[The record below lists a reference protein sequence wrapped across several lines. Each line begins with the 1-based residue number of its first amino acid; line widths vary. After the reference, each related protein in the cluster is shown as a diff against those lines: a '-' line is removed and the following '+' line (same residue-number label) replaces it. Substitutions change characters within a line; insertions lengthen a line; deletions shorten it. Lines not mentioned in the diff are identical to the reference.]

1 MYALRFR
8 SAVRPWVTCGMY
20 PQFVVITFPQMMS
33 VRSVDLRT
41 CQGNEGGFQISD
53 DLPTNNSFRSS
64 RGFPGKERQRIER
77 DSVHPSNVSRLQEC
91 RGKYAGMISTV
102 FGWST
107 RNMRTVGQ
115 SPWDDIKILGQ
126 SMGHLISNSKSG
138 GTAPP
143 LSFPSAALPCWC
155 HEC

>member
-53 DLPTNNSFRSS
+53 DLLTILFVAREVSLEKSVNESSATQFTPVTSVVFRNA
-64 RGFPGKERQRIER
+64 GGNMQER
-77 DSVHPSNVSRLQEC
+77 
-91 RGKYAGMISTV
+91 
-102 FGWST
+102 
-107 RNMRTVGQ
+107 
-115 SPWDDIKILGQ
+115 
-126 SMGHLISNSKSG
+126 
-138 GTAPP
+138 
-143 LSFPSAALPCWC
+143 
-155 HEC
+155 